1 LLSRAIHQTIK
12 FKNIQ
17 EVHLSAIYLKRS
29 DR

>member
-1 LLSRAIHQTIK
+1 VIHQTIK